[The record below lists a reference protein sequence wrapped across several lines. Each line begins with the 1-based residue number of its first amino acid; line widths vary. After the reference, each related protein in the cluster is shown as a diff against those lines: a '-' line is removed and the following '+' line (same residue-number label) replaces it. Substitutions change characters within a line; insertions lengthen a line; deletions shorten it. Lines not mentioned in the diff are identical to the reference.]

1 MKRIGIVLGIA
12 VIVAIPWIWSEA
24 YSLKLLTLLG
34 IYILLATGMNIVWG
48 LAGQISL
55 GQNGLYA
62 IGAYASGFLTA
73 KLALPVLLA
82 VPAAML
88 LGGLAA
94 CVIAMPALRV
104 KGFYLAMISLGFGI
118 LVQTFAKEWASVTG
132 GVQGLENIP
141 SPTLHTL
148 QVGGWQVTLTAYYY
162 ATFLLAGIG
171 LILANNLIRSYW
183 GRAMAAVREN
193 EIAAA
198 AQGVFVG
205 KVKVAAFVIGGMYTA
220 LAGALYAHQIAYV
233 SPEAFDVDMAVLIL
247 IMPLVGGLG
256 TLWGPAVGAVIFL
269 ALPELL
275 RGLWQYNLLI
285 YGIILTASFTLF
297 PQGVIGRLRR
307 RGQTRP
313 AQAITLPKAEVV
325 SMRRSVQSGPPSL
338 IASGIGVRFGGL
350 SALDEVNLELHPGR
364 IHALI
369 GPNGSGKSTLVNVLS
384 RIYTGYRGTIQINGA
399 SVDGFRA
406 DQAARAGL
414 ARTFQNLRL
423 FTDLS
428 AFDNAI
434 IGAHPKFNASIV
446 ACMVGTPRAHQEEAR
461 ERATIVALLD
471 TFHLSERGTMP
482 AGALSYG
489 DQKMLE
495 LARAMAKRPA
505 LLLLDEPAAG
515 LSGVEIDMLRRAVS
529 AAAADGVAVLVIEH
543 NMDFVMGIADE
554 ITVLDAGRKISQ
566 GLPAAVR
573 GDKRVIE
580 AYLGST
586 IEDVSGE
593 SPPALRTAERAID
606 APVGST
612 MGDGHA

>member
-1 MKRIGIVLGIA
+1 MKRIAFAFGVAA
-12 VIVAIPWIWSEA
+12 VIAFPWIWSEA
-24 YSLKLLTLLG
+24 HSLKLVTLLG
-34 IYILLATGMNIVWG
+34 IYILLATGMNIIWG

-62 IGAYASGFLTA
+62 IGAYASGALTA
-73 KLALPVLLA
+73 KLSLPVLLA
-82 VPAAML
+82 VPAATL

-118 LVQTFAKEWASVTG
+118 LVQTLAKEWSSVTG

-141 SPTLHTL
+141 SPTLRTL
-148 QVGGWQVTLTAYYY
+148 QVGGWKAGLTAYYY
-162 ATFLLAGIG
+162 ITFLLAGLG
-171 LILANNLIRSYW
+171 LFLARNLMRSYW
-183 GRAMAAVREN
+183 GRAMAAVRES

-198 AQGVFVG
+198 AQGIFVG
-205 KVKVAAFVIGGMYTA
+205 KVKVAAFVIAGMYTA
-220 LAGALYAHQIAYV
+220 LAGSLYAHQIAYV
-233 SPEAFDVDMAVLIL
+233 SPEAFDVDMAVLIM

-256 TLWGPAVGAVIFL
+256 TLWGPVVGAIVFL

-275 RGLWQYNLLI
+275 RGLWEYNLLI

-297 PQGVIGRLRR
+297 PQGVVGRLRR
-307 RGQTRP
+307 RNVAKP
-313 AQAITLPKAEVV
+313 APAAPAPRAPLAPTQPASDSSE
-325 SMRRSVQSGPPSL
+325 PSL
-338 IASGIGVRFGGL
+338 SASGIGVRFGGL
-350 SALDEVNLELHPGR
+350 AALDGVDLALHPGR

-384 RIYTGYRGTIQINGA
+384 RIYTKYQGTISINGA
-399 SVDGFRA
+399 PVDGFRA
-406 DQAARAGL
+406 DHAARAGL

-428 AFDNAI
+428 AFDNAL
-434 IGAHPKFNASIV
+434 IGAHPRFGASIV
-446 ACMVGTPRAHQEEAR
+446 ACMAGTPGARREEAN
-461 ERATIVALLD
+461 ERAAVATLLD
-471 TFHLSERGTMP
+471 TFHLGERGPMS

-495 LARAMAKRPA
+495 LARAMAKRPR

-515 LSGVEIDMLRRAVS
+515 LSAVEIDMLRRAVC

-554 ITVLDAGRKISQ
+554 ITVLDAGRTISK
-566 GLPAAVR
+566 GSPAAVR
-573 GDKRVIE
+573 SDERVIE
-580 AYLGST
+580 AYLGSAAEVEEAVRSDERV
-586 IEDVSGE
+586 IEPRLAAGVAS
-593 SPPALRTAERAID
+593 A
-606 APVGST
+606 
-612 MGDGHA
+612 

>member
-1 MKRIGIVLGIA
+1 MKRIAIALAFAVVIA
-12 VIVAIPWIWSEA
+12 VPWIWNEA
-24 YSLKLLTLLG
+24 YSLKLLTLLA
-34 IYILLATGMNIVWG
+34 IYILLATGMNILWG

-62 IGAYASGFLTA
+62 IGAYTSGVLTA
-73 KLALPVLLA
+73 KLSLPVLLA
-82 VPAAML
+82 VPAATL
-88 LGGLAA
+88 LGGVAA

-118 LVQTFAKEWASVTG
+118 LVQIFAKEWMSVTG

-148 QVGGWQVTLTAYYY
+148 QVGGWRVGLTAYYY
-162 ATFLLAGIG
+162 VTFLLAGLG
-171 LILANNLIRSYW
+171 LLIANNLMRSYW
-183 GRAMAAVREN
+183 GRAMAAVRES

-198 AQGVFVG
+198 AQGIFVG
-205 KVKVAAFVIGGMYTA
+205 KVKVVAFVIAGMYTA
-220 LAGALYAHQIAYV
+220 LAGSLYAHQIAYI

-256 TLWGPAVGAVIFL
+256 TLWGPVVGAVIFL
-269 ALPELL
+269 ALPEVL

-285 YGIILTASFTLF
+285 YGIVLTASFALF

-307 RGQTRP
+307 RSSAKP
-313 AQAITLPKAEVV
+313 VEAIASPKAKLA
-325 SMRRSVQSGPPSL
+325 STQLPTNSGEPSL
-338 IASGIGVRFGGL
+338 SASGIGVRFGGL
-350 SALDEVNLELHPGR
+350 AALDGVDLELHSGR

-384 RIYTGYRGTIQINGA
+384 RIYTKYQGTIRINGA

-406 DQAARAGL
+406 DHAARAGL

-428 AFDNAI
+428 AFDNTL
-434 IGAHPKFNASIV
+434 IGAHPKFGASIV
-446 ACMVGTPRAHQEEAR
+446 ACMAGTPTARQEEAR
-461 ERATIVALLD
+461 ERETVVALLD
-471 TFHLSERGTMP
+471 TFHLAERGSMS

-495 LARAMAKRPA
+495 LARAMAKRPR

-515 LSGVEIDMLRRAVS
+515 LSSAEMVVLRRAVC

-554 ITVLDAGRKISQ
+554 ITVLDAGRTISR
-566 GLPAAVR
+566 GTPSVVR
-573 GDKRVIE
+573 SDERVIE
-580 AYLGST
+580 AYLGSAAG
-586 IEDVSGE
+586 VE
-593 SPPALRTAERAID
+593 SA
-606 APVGST
+606 
-612 MGDGHA
+612 

>member
-1 MKRIGIVLGIA
+1 MKRIGIALGVAA
-12 VIVAIPWIWSEA
+12 VVAIPWIWSEA

-34 IYILLATGMNIVWG
+34 IYVLLATGMNIVWG

-62 IGAYASGFLTA
+62 IGAYASGVLTA
-73 KLALPVLLA
+73 KLSVPVLLA

-104 KGFYLAMISLGFGI
+104 KGFYLAMISLGFGL
-118 LVQTFAKEWASVTG
+118 LVQTLAKEWAGVTG

-148 QVGGWQVTLTAYYY
+148 QVGGWHVSLMAYYY
-162 ATFLLAGIG
+162 ATFLLAGLG
-171 LILANNLIRSYW
+171 MLVASNLIRSYW
-183 GRAMAAVREN
+183 GRSMAAVRES

-198 AQGVFVG
+198 AQGIFVG

-256 TLWGPAVGAVIFL
+256 TLWGPAVGAVVFL

-307 RGQTRP
+307 RGQTRS
-313 AQAITLPKAEVV
+313 AQAITSPRAEVV
-325 SMRRSVQSGPPSL
+325 AQPPVHSGQPSL

-350 SALDEVNLELHPGR
+350 AALDEVNLELHPGR

-384 RIYTGYRGTIQINGA
+384 RIYIGYQGTIRINGV
-399 SVDGFRA
+399 SVDGFRP

-428 AFDNAI
+428 AFDNVL
-434 IGAHPKFNASIV
+434 IGAHPKFHASILG
-446 ACMVGTPRAHQEEAR
+446 CMAGTRRARQEEVR
-461 ERATIVALLD
+461 ERETLVALLD
-471 TFHLSERGTMP
+471 TFHLSERAAMS

-495 LARAMAKRPA
+495 LARAMAKRPR

-515 LSGVEIDMLRRAVS
+515 LSAVEIDMLRRAIC

-566 GLPAAVR
+566 GLPSAVR
-573 GDKRVIE
+573 ADERVIE
-580 AYLGST
+580 AYLGSA
-586 IEDVSGE
+586 V
-593 SPPALRTAERAID
+593 
-606 APVGST
+606 
-612 MGDGHA
+612 